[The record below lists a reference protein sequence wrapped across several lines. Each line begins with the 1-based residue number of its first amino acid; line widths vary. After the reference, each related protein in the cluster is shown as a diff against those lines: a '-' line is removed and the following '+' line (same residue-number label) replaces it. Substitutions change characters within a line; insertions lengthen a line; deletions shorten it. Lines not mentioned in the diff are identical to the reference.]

1 MTVSR
6 QMIAIMSV
14 MALGILA
21 MSILGPMIPLYL
33 TSIGVTPE
41 IVGLMLSVSMVGM
54 VIDEGFWGWVADKRG
69 TKLPLKV
76 MSTNC

>member
-1 MTVSR
+1 
-6 QMIAIMSV
+6 MIAIMSV